1 MEEKERIAIDLKLD
15 YHIEC
20 SKEKAPEIDRLI
32 FDALKSFCDSLHD
45 VDKTSTLKT
54 DAKLN

>member
-1 MEEKERIAIDLKLD
+1 MEEKERIGIDFKLD

-20 SKEKAPEIDRLI
+20 SKEKVPEIDRLI
-32 FDALKSFCDSLHD
+32 LDTFKTFCDSLHD
-45 VDKTSTLKT
+45 VDETSKLKT